1 MALITALTIGSA
13 LAKGASG
20 IAGSIAGHND
30 AVAQAR
36 ARNEALKA
44 QYKQQLRI
52 RDAQYK
58 FDQSNYANRLGEY
71 DLGIRAADKAASRAY
86 GVEQL
91 NSINRIRKASL
102 GNLQLN
108 MALASKGGTA
118 VASGKTGSGLGR
130 DVAAMQSVARGQ
142 AMNLENLLSG
152 NIASDYRRM
161 GIQDQLTSQRNRM
174 FSQIATA
181 PRKPLPIEAPTQ
193 YTGPSTA
200 GRNLSILNA
209 GVGLATGI
217 AGAFAP
223 NVGNIGGG
231 APAAVPRTSP
241 GMGIPGSVGTNGLPM
256 YGPSF

>member
-1 MALITALTIGSA
+1 MLGIGSA
-13 LAKGASG
+13 VIKGGAG
-20 IAGSIAGHND
+20 IMGAIGGHND
-30 AVAQAR
+30 QVAQAR
-36 ARNEALKA
+36 ARNEGLKA

-71 DLGIRAADKAASRAY
+71 DLGIRAADRAASRAY

-91 NSINRIRKASL
+91 NSINRMRKASL
-102 GNLQLN
+102 SNLQLN

-200 GRNLSILNA
+200 GRNLGILNA
-209 GVGLATGI
+209 GIGMVSGI
-217 AGAFAP
+217 ASAFP
-223 NVGNIGGG
+223 EN
-231 APAAVPRTSP
+231 P
-241 GMGIPGSVGTNGLPM
+241 GTPDIPEV
-256 YGPSF
+256 